1 MALTAL
7 TWIVRALGPVRGP
20 VAASVGARWYARL
33 APKERV
39 RAAANHHRLNPQL
52 NYKEAAALARRS
64 YQEYVGMIVDSMWAE
79 PLTTEE
85 TLAMFEV
92 QGAEHLNV
100 GQRASMVVLPHF
112 GNWDVAASASLGL
125 GLHLSTVMAPVV
137 SPGITEMVAL
147 SRQRKGL
154 EIFTVRQAARGL
166 FRALRRGRTV
176 ALMLDVPEAGPTVVV
191 PFCGGPVRCSSVPA
205 RLAAVTGAAILPV
218 TCRREGRGWALE
230 IHPAVSLEG
239 DDAAVM
245 GRVAAQ
251 VEPAIRAHPEQW
263 YPFHHV
269 YADDEGAPA
278 AAREAVPD

>member
-1 MALTAL
+1 M
-7 TWIVRALGPVRGP
+7 GPLRSP
-20 VAASVGARWYARL
+20 AAAVVGAGWYARL
-33 APKERV
+33 SSEERV
-39 RAAANHHRLNPQL
+39 RAAANHHRLQPDL
-52 NYKEAAALARRS
+52 DHAAAAALARHS
-64 YQEYVGMIVDSMWAE
+64 YQEYVRMIMDSMWAE
-79 PLTTEE
+79 PLPSS
-85 TLAMFEV
+85 EV
-92 QGAEHLNV
+92 LKFFRVRGAEHLNV
-100 GQRASMVVLPHF
+100 GDRGSMVVLPHF

-137 SPGITEMVAL
+137 SRGVTEMVTL

-191 PFCGGPVRCSSVPA
+191 PFCGGAVRCSAVPA
-205 RLAAVTGAAILPV
+205 RLAAATGAPILPV
-218 TCRREGRGWALE
+218 TCWRDGRGWALD
-230 IHPAVSLEG
+230 IHPPVDLDG
-239 DDAAVM
+239 DDAAVI

-269 YADDEGAPA
+269 YAD
-278 AAREAVPD
+278 R

>member
-1 MALTAL
+1 
-7 TWIVRALGPVRGP
+7 
-20 VAASVGARWYARL
+20 
-33 APKERV
+33 
-39 RAAANHHRLNPQL
+39 
-52 NYKEAAALARRS
+52 
-64 YQEYVGMIVDSMWAE
+64 MIADSMWVE
-79 PLTTEE
+79 PLTSQE
-85 TLAMFEV
+85 TLAMFRV

-100 GQRASMVVLPHF
+100 GDRPKMVVLPHF
-112 GNWDVAASASLGL
+112 GNWDMAASASLGL

-191 PFCGGPVRCSSVPA
+191 PFCGGPVRCSAVPA
-205 RLAAVTGAAILPV
+205 RLAAATGAAILPV
-218 TCRREGRGWALE
+218 TCRREHSGWALE
-230 IHPAVSLEG
+230 IHAAVALDG

-245 GRVAAQ
+245 GRVASQ

-269 YADDEGAPA
+269 YADHDPA
-278 AAREAVPD
+278 GSAARKPVRD

>member
-1 MALTAL
+1 M
-7 TWIVRALGPVRGP
+7 LGPVRAP
-20 VAASVGARWYARL
+20 VAAAVGAGWYARL
-33 APKERV
+33 TPEERV
-39 RAAANHHRLNPQL
+39 RAAANHHRLQPNLQ
-52 NYKEAAALARRS
+52 YAEAAALAKRS
-64 YQEYVGMIVDSMWAE
+64 YEEYVRMIVDSMWAE
-79 PLTTEE
+79 PLTSVE
-85 TLAMFEV
+85 TLAMFRV
-92 QGAEHLNV
+92 QGAEHLDL
-100 GQRASMVVLPHF
+100 GDRPKMVVLPHF
-112 GNWDVAASASLGL
+112 GNWDMAASASLGL

-191 PFCGGPVRCSSVPA
+191 PFCGGPVRCSAVPA
-205 RLAAVTGAAILPV
+205 RLAAATGAAILPV

-230 IHPAVSLEG
+230 IHAAVALNG
-239 DDAAVM
+239 DDADVM
-245 GRVAAQ
+245 SRVAAE

-269 YADDEGAPA
+269 YADDGADA
-278 AAREAVPD
+278 AVAPEPVRD

>member
-1 MALTAL
+1 V
-7 TWIVRALGPVRGP
+7 VRTLGPLRGP
-20 VAASVGARWYARL
+20 VASAVGARWYARL
-33 APKERV
+33 TPEERV
-39 RAAANHHRLNPQL
+39 RAAANHHRLQPHL
-52 NYKEAAALARRS
+52 RYAEAAALARRS
-64 YQEYVGMIVDSMWAE
+64 YQEYVGMITDSMWAE
-79 PLTTEE
+79 PLTSAE
-85 TLAMFEV
+85 TLAMFQV
-92 QGAEHLNV
+92 QGAEHLDV
-100 GQRASMVVLPHF
+100 GDRGSMVVLPHF

-154 EIFTVRQAARGL
+154 EIFTPRQAARGL
-166 FRALRRGRTV
+166 FRALRRRRTV

-191 PFCGGPVRCSSVPA
+191 PFCGGPVRCSAVPA
-205 RLAAVTGAAILPV
+205 RLAAATGAAILPV

-230 IHPAVSLEG
+230 IHPPVALDG

-251 VEPAIRAHPEQW
+251 VEPAIRVHPEQW

-269 YADDEGAPA
+269 YADHEPPDAL
-278 AAREAVPD
+278 ARDALQD